1 MDNTAKK
8 LKSIIKNPAGG
19 KPPFGSNPMDP
30 WSAKANIAEA
40 TLDDYLS
47 SRGINPKFVSKDTK
61 ISHAKSSQFIKW
73 KNDRKLVGE
82 SSESDLLARYL
93 NSRGINPKYVT
104 KDVKIAHS
112 KSGEFI
118 KWKNDHLTE
127 AVDKRDTVVLDIPL
141 LIRVLEL
148 AREDIKSDVDLHRVV
163 ERLIQIRKKGVLTMA
178 DYKMIANIS
187 NIKRRHFKENH
198 IAIAMGKMLDDEG
211 SMVLDQLEQLERAID
226 MIRTYVGK
234 DYTKQLPAWV
244 QSKVTLATDYV
255 DTVGNYLSSKNEE
268 VEFEESSHDPWKD
281 KHFGPTK
288 IIKQKY
294 HVKTDT
300 KSYNVKADNED
311 HAHKLVTKH
320 DPGSKIVSIEHKGR
334 IMEELEPIDEISKEL
349 AHSYLKKRYAQT
361 GATRQDKPKGM
372 PRATHDKQLM
382 GLNRATRR
390 LTTTLELP
398 KGTDPSQGGKYTA
411 DSVELNG
418 DVISEISDTTLTSYK
433 DKAKKSA
440 DTLHA
445 KGEYKKSANRWLNV
459 MKATGKQMA
468 RLHKENTMDSL
479 AATQAPND
487 GANTPDDVAPKDKN
501 KKLIQMS
508 KSARIIRSIYKRKGM
523 KEETYDFEK
532 NDKSSESKPYGKKPS
547 FNATDKYKNAGENK
561 PEAKAVMKGGTT
573 LTGQPRDMVE
583 IDPSMKN
590 RPDRPDTFDKGN
602 PKKSP
607 V

>member
-8 LKSIIKNPAGG
+8 LKSIIKNPDGG
-19 KPPFGSNPMDP
+19 KPSFGSNPMDP
-30 WSAKANIAEA
+30 WSAKANISEA
-40 TLDDYLS
+40 SLDDYLS

-61 ISHAKSSQFIKW
+61 ISHAKSSHFIKW
-73 KNDRKLVGE
+73 KNDRKMVGE

-93 NSRGINPKYVT
+93 NSRGINPKFVT
-104 KDVKIAHS
+104 TDVKISHS
-112 KSGEFI
+112 KSDEFQ
-118 KWKNDHLTE
+118 KWKNDHLNE

-141 LIRVLEL
+141 LIRILEL

-178 DYKMIANIS
+178 DYKMITNIS
-187 NIKRRHFKENH
+187 NIKRRHFRENH
-198 IAIAMGKMLDDEG
+198 IAIAMGNMLDDEG
-211 SMVLDQLEQLERAID
+211 SMVLNQIEELERGCA
-226 MIRTYVGK
+226 MIRDYIGK
-234 DYTKQLPAWV
+234 DYEKQLPAWV
-244 QSKVTLATDYV
+244 QSKVTLATDYMS
-255 DTVGNYLSSKNEE
+255 TVGNYLSSKSEKVKEE
-268 VEFEESSHDPWKD
+268 V
-281 KHFGPTK
+281 
-288 IIKQKY
+288 
-294 HVKTDT
+294 
-300 KSYNVKADNED
+300 
-311 HAHKLVTKH
+311 
-320 DPGSKIVSIEHKGR
+320 
-334 IMEELEPIDEISKEL
+334 EPIDEISKEL
-349 AHSYLKKRYAQT
+349 THSYLKKRYAQT

-372 PRATHDKQLM
+372 SRTTHDKQLM

-411 DSVELNG
+411 DSVEIDGTPIQEGSAALRLAQALRK
-418 DVISEISDTTLTSYK
+418 EREARELK
-433 DKAKKSA
+433 DKSREAAEKNEKAKQP
-440 DTLHA
+440 
-445 KGEYKKSANRWLNV
+445 V
-459 MKATGKQMA
+459 QQQ
-468 RLHKENTMDSL
+468 ENTMDSL

-532 NDKSSESKPYGKKPS
+532 DDKSSESKPYGKKPS

>member
-8 LKSIIKNPAGG
+8 LKSIIKNPDGG

-30 WSAKANIAEA
+30 WSTKANIAEA

-73 KNDRKLVGE
+73 QNDRKMVGE

-93 NSRGINPKYVT
+93 NSRGINPKFVT
-104 KDVKIAHS
+104 KDVKISHS
-112 KSGEFI
+112 KSDEFH
-118 KWKNDHLTE
+118 KWKNDHMTE
-127 AVDKRDTVVLDIPL
+127 AVDKRDTVILDIPL

-148 AREDIKSDVDLHRVV
+148 SREDIKSDADLHRVV

-187 NIKRRHFKENH
+187 NIKRRHFRENH
-198 IAIAMGKMLDDEG
+198 VAIAMGNMMDDEG
-211 SMVLDQLEQLERAID
+211 SMILNQLEQLERAID

-234 DYTKQLPAWV
+234 DYTKQMPAWI

-255 DTVGNYLSSKNEE
+255 DTVGNYLSSKNE
-268 VEFEESSHDPWKD
+268 
-281 KHFGPTK
+281 
-288 IIKQKY
+288 
-294 HVKTDT
+294 
-300 KSYNVKADNED
+300 NVK
-311 HAHKLVTKH
+311 
-320 DPGSKIVSIEHKGR
+320 
-334 IMEELEPIDEISKEL
+334 EEVEPIDEISKEL
-349 AHSYLKKRYAQT
+349 THSYLKKRYAQT

-418 DVISEISDTTLTSYK
+418 DVISEISDKTLTNYK

-440 DTLHA
+440 DTLYA
-445 KGEYKKSANRWLNV
+445 KGEYKKSSNRWLNV

-508 KSARIIRSIYKRKGM
+508 KSARIIKSIYKRKGM
-523 KEETYDFEK
+523 TEETYDFEK
-532 NDKSSESKPYGKKPS
+532 DDKSSESKPYGKKPS
-547 FNATDKYKNAGENK
+547 FNATDKNKNAGENK

>member
-8 LKSIIKNPAGG
+8 LKSIIKNPDGG

-30 WSAKANIAEA
+30 WSTKANIAEA

-73 KNDRKLVGE
+73 QNDRKLVGE
-82 SSESDLLARYL
+82 SSETDLLARYL
-93 NSRGINPKYVT
+93 NSRGINPKFVT
-104 KDVKIAHS
+104 KDVKISHS
-112 KSGEFI
+112 KSDEFH
-118 KWKNDHLTE
+118 KWKNDHMTE
-127 AVDKRDTVVLDIPL
+127 AVDKRDTVILDIPL

-148 AREDIKSDVDLHRVV
+148 SREDIKSDADLHRVV

-187 NIKRRHFKENH
+187 NIKRRHFRENH
-198 IAIAMGKMLDDEG
+198 VAIAMGNMMDDEG
-211 SMVLDQLEQLERAID
+211 SMILNQLEQLERAID

-234 DYTKQLPAWV
+234 DYTKQMPAWI

-255 DTVGNYLSSKNEE
+255 DTVGNYLSSKNEDVKEE
-268 VEFEESSHDPWKD
+268 V
-281 KHFGPTK
+281 
-288 IIKQKY
+288 
-294 HVKTDT
+294 
-300 KSYNVKADNED
+300 
-311 HAHKLVTKH
+311 
-320 DPGSKIVSIEHKGR
+320 
-334 IMEELEPIDEISKEL
+334 EPIDEISKEL
-349 AHSYLKKRYAQT
+349 THSYLKKRYAQT

-418 DVISEISDTTLTSYK
+418 DVISEISDKTLTNYK

-440 DTLHA
+440 DTLYA
-445 KGEYKKSANRWLNV
+445 KGEYKKSSNRWLNV
-459 MKATGKQMA
+459 MKATGKQIA

-487 GANTPDDVAPKDKN
+487 GANSPDDVAPKDKN

-508 KSARIIRSIYKRKGM
+508 KSARIIKSIYKRKGM
-523 KEETYDFEK
+523 TEETYDFEK
-532 NDKSSESKPYGKKPS
+532 DDKSSESKPYGKKPS
-547 FNATDKYKNAGENK
+547 FNATDKNKNAGENK

>member
-8 LKSIIKNPAGG
+8 LKSIIKNPDGG

-30 WSAKANIAEA
+30 WSTKANIAEA

-73 KNDRKLVGE
+73 QNDRKMVGE

-93 NSRGINPKYVT
+93 NSRGINPKFVT
-104 KDVKIAHS
+104 KDVKISHS
-112 KSGEFI
+112 KSDEFH
-118 KWKNDHLTE
+118 KWKNDHMTE
-127 AVDKRDTVVLDIPL
+127 AVDKRDTVILDIPL

-148 AREDIKSDVDLHRVV
+148 SREDIKSDADLHRVV

-187 NIKRRHFKENH
+187 NIKRRHFRENH
-198 IAIAMGKMLDDEG
+198 VAIAMGNMMDDEG
-211 SMVLDQLEQLERAID
+211 SMILNQLEQLERAID

-234 DYTKQLPAWV
+234 DYTKQMPAWV

-268 VEFEESSHDPWKD
+268 VESVEEGLQQTLRKYVPGYAKAQLNKKMDAQNYASGDSTKKTVDKD
-281 KHFGPTK
+281 
-288 IIKQKY
+288 
-294 HVKTDT
+294 VN
-300 KSYNVKADNED
+300 YNRYKKVAD
-311 HAHKLVTKH
+311 KLNK
-320 DPGSKIVSIEHKGR
+320 
-334 IMEELEPIDEISKEL
+334 EEVEPIDEISKEL
-349 AHSYLKKRYAQT
+349 THSYLKKRYAQT

-418 DVISEISDTTLTSYK
+418 DVISEISDKTLTNYK

-440 DTLHA
+440 DTLYA
-445 KGEYKKSANRWLNV
+445 KGEYKKSSNRWLNV
-459 MKATGKQMA
+459 MKATGKQIA

-487 GANTPDDVAPKDKN
+487 GANSPDDVAPKDKN

-508 KSARIIRSIYKRKGM
+508 KSARIIKSIYKRKGM
-523 KEETYDFEK
+523 TEETYDFEK
-532 NDKSSESKPYGKKPS
+532 DDKSSESKPYGKKPS
-547 FNATDKYKNAGENK
+547 FNATDKNKNAGENK

>member
-8 LKSIIKNPAGG
+8 LKSIIKNPDGG

-30 WSAKANIAEA
+30 WSTKANIAEA

-73 KNDRKLVGE
+73 QNDRKMVGE

-93 NSRGINPKYVT
+93 NSRGINPKFVT
-104 KDVKIAHS
+104 KDVKISHS
-112 KSGEFI
+112 KSDEFH
-118 KWKNDHLTE
+118 KWKNDHMTE
-127 AVDKRDTVVLDIPL
+127 AVDKRDTVILDIPL

-148 AREDIKSDVDLHRVV
+148 SREDIKSDADLHRVV

-187 NIKRRHFKENH
+187 NIKRRHFRENH
-198 IAIAMGKMLDDEG
+198 VAIAMGNMMDDEG
-211 SMVLDQLEQLERAID
+211 SMILNQLEQLERAID

-234 DYTKQLPAWV
+234 DYTKQMPAWI

-268 VEFEESSHDPWKD
+268 VESVEEGLQQTLRKYVPGYAKAQLNKKMDAQNYASGDSTKKTVDKD
-281 KHFGPTK
+281 
-288 IIKQKY
+288 
-294 HVKTDT
+294 VN
-300 KSYNVKADNED
+300 YNRYKKVAD
-311 HAHKLVTKH
+311 KLNK
-320 DPGSKIVSIEHKGR
+320 
-334 IMEELEPIDEISKEL
+334 EEVEPIDEISKEL
-349 AHSYLKKRYAQT
+349 THSYLKKRYAQT

-418 DVISEISDTTLTSYK
+418 DVISEISDKTLTNYK

-440 DTLHA
+440 DTLYA
-445 KGEYKKSANRWLNV
+445 KGEYKKSSNRWLNV

-508 KSARIIRSIYKRKGM
+508 KSARIIKSIYKRKGM
-523 KEETYDFEK
+523 TEETYDFEK
-532 NDKSSESKPYGKKPS
+532 GDKSSESKPYGKKPS
-547 FNATDKYKNAGENK
+547 FNATDKNKNAGENK

>member
-8 LKSIIKNPAGG
+8 LKSIIKNPDGG
-19 KPPFGSNPMDP
+19 KPSFGSNPMDP
-30 WSAKANIAEA
+30 WSAKANISEA
-40 TLDDYLS
+40 SLDDYLS

-73 KNDRKLVGE
+73 QNDRKMVGE

-93 NSRGINPKYVT
+93 NSRGINPKFVT
-104 KDVKIAHS
+104 KDVKISHS
-112 KSGEFI
+112 KSDEFH

-178 DYKMIANIS
+178 DYKMITNIS
-187 NIKRRHFKENH
+187 NIKRRHFRENH
-198 IAIAMGKMLDDEG
+198 IAIAMGNMLDDEG
-211 SMVLDQLEQLERAID
+211 SMVLNQIEELERGCA
-226 MIRTYVGK
+226 MIRDYIGK
-234 DYTKQLPAWV
+234 DSEKQLPAWV
-244 QSKVTLATDYV
+244 QSKVTLATDYMS
-255 DTVGNYLSSKNEE
+255 TVGNYLSSKSEKVKEE
-268 VEFEESSHDPWKD
+268 V
-281 KHFGPTK
+281 
-288 IIKQKY
+288 
-294 HVKTDT
+294 
-300 KSYNVKADNED
+300 
-311 HAHKLVTKH
+311 
-320 DPGSKIVSIEHKGR
+320 
-334 IMEELEPIDEISKEL
+334 EPIDEISKEL
-349 AHSYLKKRYAQT
+349 THSYLKKRYAQT

-372 PRATHDKQLM
+372 TRTTHDKQLM
-382 GLNRATRR
+382 GLNRATKR

-411 DSVELNG
+411 DSVEHP
-418 DVISEISDTTLTSYK
+418 DESIISEISDTTLNSYK

-440 DTLHA
+440 DDLHT

-459 MKATGKQMA
+459 MKATGKQMD

-501 KKLIQMS
+501 KRLIMMS

-532 NDKSSESKPYGKKPS
+532 DDKSSESKPYGKKPS

-561 PEAKAVMKGGTT
+561 PEAKAIMKGGTT

>member
-1 MDNTAKK
+1 M
-8 LKSIIKNPAGG
+8 
-19 KPPFGSNPMDP
+19 
-30 WSAKANIAEA
+30 
-40 TLDDYLS
+40 
-47 SRGINPKFVSKDTK
+47 
-61 ISHAKSSQFIKW
+61 
-73 KNDRKLVGE
+73 VGE

-93 NSRGINPKYVT
+93 NSRGINPKFVT
-104 KDVKIAHS
+104 TDVKISHS
-112 KSGEFI
+112 KSDEFQ
-118 KWKNDHLTE
+118 KWKNDHLNE

-141 LIRVLEL
+141 LIRILEL

-178 DYKMIANIS
+178 DYKMITNIS
-187 NIKRRHFKENH
+187 NIKRRHFRENH
-198 IAIAMGKMLDDEG
+198 VAIAMGNMLDDEG
-211 SMVLDQLEQLERAID
+211 SMVLNQIEELERGCA
-226 MIRTYVGK
+226 MIRDYIGK
-234 DYTKQLPAWV
+234 DYEKQLPAWV
-244 QSKVTLATDYV
+244 QSKVTLATDYMS
-255 DTVGNYLSSKNEE
+255 TVGNYLSSKSEKVKEE
-268 VEFEESSHDPWKD
+268 VEFQEASHDPWKD

-300 KSYNVKADNED
+300 KSFNVKADNED

-334 IMEELEPIDEISKEL
+334 MMEEVELDEVTTKGYHSAAIKSRMNAAVKVIS
-349 AHSYLKKRYAQT
+349 SM
-361 GATRQDKPKGM
+361 GS
-372 PRATHDKQLM
+372 DKQATTKLNARNAGLKRLSDRTSAEMKKANSGPQKPRPVTSDGDDRGYGKGRYM
-382 GLNRATRR
+382 G
-390 LTTTLELP
+390 
-398 KGTDPSQGGKYTA
+398 
-411 DSVELNG
+411 DSVEHP
-418 DVISEISDTTLTSYK
+418 DESVISEISDTTLNSYK

-440 DTLHA
+440 DDLHA

-459 MKATGKQMA
+459 MKATGKQMD
-468 RLHKENTMDSL
+468 RLRKENTMDSL

-508 KSARIIRSIYKRKGM
+508 KSARIIRSIYKRNGM

-532 NDKSSESKPYGKKPS
+532 DDKSSESKPYGKKPS
-547 FNATDKYKNAGENK
+547 FNDTDKYKNAGENK

>member
-8 LKSIIKNPAGG
+8 LKSIIKNPDGG

-30 WSAKANIAEA
+30 WSAKANISEA
-40 TLDDYLS
+40 SLDDYLS

-73 KNDRKLVGE
+73 QNDRKMVGE

-93 NSRGINPKYVT
+93 NSRGINPKFVT
-104 KDVKIAHS
+104 KDVKISHS
-112 KSGEFI
+112 KSDEFH
-118 KWKNDHLTE
+118 KWKNDHMTE
-127 AVDKRDTVVLDIPL
+127 AVDKRDTVILDIPL

-148 AREDIKSDVDLHRVV
+148 SREDIKSDADLHRVV

-198 IAIAMGKMLDDEG
+198 VAIAMGNMMDDEG
-211 SMVLDQLEQLERAID
+211 SMILNQLEQLERAID

-234 DYTKQLPAWV
+234 DYTKQMPAWI

-268 VEFEESSHDPWKD
+268 VESVEEGLQQTLRKYVPGYAKAQLNKKMDAQNYAPGDSTKKTVDKD
-281 KHFGPTK
+281 
-288 IIKQKY
+288 
-294 HVKTDT
+294 VN
-300 KSYNVKADNED
+300 YNRYKKVAD
-311 HAHKLVTKH
+311 KLNK
-320 DPGSKIVSIEHKGR
+320 
-334 IMEELEPIDEISKEL
+334 EEVEPIDEISKEL
-349 AHSYLKKRYAQT
+349 THSYLKKRYAQT

-418 DVISEISDTTLTSYK
+418 DVISEISDKTLTNYK

-440 DTLHA
+440 DTLYA
-445 KGEYKKSANRWLNV
+445 KGEYKKSSNRWLNV
-459 MKATGKQMA
+459 MKATGKQIA

-487 GANTPDDVAPKDKN
+487 GANSPDDVAPKDKN

-508 KSARIIRSIYKRKGM
+508 KSARIIKSIYKRKGM
-523 KEETYDFEK
+523 TEETYDFEK
-532 NDKSSESKPYGKKPS
+532 DDKSSESKPYGKKPS
-547 FNATDKYKNAGENK
+547 FNATDKNKNAGENK